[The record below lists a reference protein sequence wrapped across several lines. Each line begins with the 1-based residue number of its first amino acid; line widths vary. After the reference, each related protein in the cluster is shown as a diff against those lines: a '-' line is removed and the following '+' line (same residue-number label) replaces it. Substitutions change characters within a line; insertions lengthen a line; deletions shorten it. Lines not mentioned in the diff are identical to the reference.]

1 MLDNDAKSLLKK
13 YRAAECTPDEKAF
26 VENYIFFEE
35 DADDDLGENELES
48 EVEIL
53 RVKIVQ
59 IPLVRKLFVKRI
71 TSYAVAASILFGLCI
86 GIYLMI
92 AGRNDSTFEYDAA
105 PGTSKATVTL
115 TDGTKINVTDAKQG
129 ELSAKSDLQI
139 TKTGNGQIA
148 FKFRGNSSYSAS
160 AKNLLNTIET
170 PKGGEYVVY
179 LPDGSKVWMNAAST
193 LRFPS
198 TFASAGKREVQLN
211 GEAYFEIKK
220 DKAHPFVV
228 SSAIQQVEVL
238 GTHFDISS
246 YAEDATVKTTLLE
259 GSVRVSLLSTAAGT
273 SSRRGLTRSKNIILK
288 PNQQAV
294 NNSGLVTVK
303 EVQAEKE
310 IAWQKGRFT
319 FNDEPLGN
327 IMLKLARWYDLKV
340 VYKDKDI
347 QYKTVAGSAS
357 RYAKISD
364 ILCQLE
370 LTGQVHFKIKGK
382 EITVM
387 K

>member
-1 MLDNDAKSLLKK
+1 MLDKDAKSLLKK
-13 YRAAECTPDEKAF
+13 YRTGECTPDEKAF

-53 RVKIVQ
+53 RAKIAQ
-59 IPLVRKLFVKRI
+59 IPLVRKLLVKHVA
-71 TSYAVAASILFGLCI
+71 SYAVAAAIFFGLCI

-92 AGRNDSTFEYDAA
+92 AGRNDNTFEYDAD
-105 PGTSKATVTL
+105 PGTSKATITL

-139 TKTGNGQIA
+139 TKTGNGQVA
-148 FKFRGNSSYSAS
+148 FKFRGTPSYSAS

-179 LPDGSKVWMNAAST
+179 LPDGSKVWLNAAST
-193 LRFPS
+193 LQFPS
-198 TFASAGKREVQLN
+198 TFASGGKREVQLS

-228 SSAIQQVEVL
+228 SSATQQVEVL
-238 GTHFDISS
+238 GTHFDVSS
-246 YAEDATVKTTLLE
+246 YADDATVKTTLLE
-259 GSVRVSLLSTAAGT
+259 GSVRVSLLSTILP
-273 SSRRGLTRSKNIILK
+273 RGLAKSKDIILK
-288 PNQQAV
+288 PNQQAT

-340 VYKDKDI
+340 IYKDKDI

-357 RYAKISD
+357 RYAKVSD